1 MSSVFEDI
9 VEVGK
14 EGSYELLGFD
24 ESKSIMSNIH
34 EHLDQIDQELAQEA
48 GNVVDEVSQFDPGV
62 MWTPLIISAMVMMAI
77 FAMSCCSVCMFCWFI
92 RYRKA
97 SKEKQRK
104 AEYAQA
110 QKMADVESQKPV
122 KMRQKRPRSYYDT
135 YYDAETEDEYRR
147 PSRRARPHSQHGRPA
162 SKHIT
167 MNNFN
172 EETYKIVNH
181 LHRTMSQQREQSFN
195 NSLPR
200 RKRDQEPLYEKSN
213 YTSSSLGDGDSTGWG
228 KYPDGESTGIS
239 SIPSPGRGSTPTRKK
254 SSVKESKGR
263 YTKVLSDYG
272 AHLKQKAK
280 DGSHAAIIKSV
291 NAIPSKK
298 LSTGLV
304 SAINDSRRDQA
315 IKKRAS
321 SSPKTVIPNP
331 SLEPSAPLTTTTD
344 TFDTAIDEHNLDYHD
359 DFDDYARWLRNVWR
373 N

>member
-213 YTSSSLGDGDSTGWG
+213 YTSRSSSVHSVMGIPPAGANIPMGSQPESPLYPHLDGDQLQHA
-228 KYPDGESTGIS
+228 KN
-239 SIPSPGRGSTPTRKK
+239 
-254 SSVKESKGR
+254 
-263 YTKVLSDYG
+263 
-272 AHLKQKAK
+272 HL
-280 DGSHAAIIKSV
+280 
-291 NAIPSKK
+291 
-298 LSTGLV
+298 
-304 SAINDSRRDQA
+304 
-315 IKKRAS
+315 
-321 SSPKTVIPNP
+321 
-331 SLEPSAPLTTTTD
+331 
-344 TFDTAIDEHNLDYHD
+344 
-359 DFDDYARWLRNVWR
+359 
-373 N
+373 